1 MKKRLLVIV
10 LLACTG
16 LMVQSVSSKEA
27 CGGDG
32 PTYIPLPPTPDPIP
46 PITKPTPLS
55 LVQDVEATY
64 YEGVLSIVFNNDL
77 GNADITVT
85 NTMTG
90 EMWMDSVNGIGV
102 SSIYLSDSAG
112 YYTIYVTTDD
122 GGYSGAFMLE

>member
-16 LMVQSVSSKEA
+16 LMVQ
-27 CGGDG
+27 DF
-32 PTYIPLPPTPDPIP
+32 
-46 PITKPTPLS
+46 
-55 LVQDVEATY
+55 EATY
-64 YEGVLSIVFNNDL
+64 NEDLLSIVFNNDL

-112 YYTIYVTTDD
+112 YYTIYIITD
-122 GGYSGAFMLE
+122 SGDYVGEFQLE

>member
-10 LLACTG
+10 LFVCFG

-27 CGGDG
+27 SCSDG
-32 PTYIPLPPTPDPIP
+32 PTYIPIPPTPDPIP
-46 PITKPTPLS
+46 PITKPIPLS

-112 YYTIYVTTDD
+112 YYTIYITTDRGD
-122 GGYSGAFMLE
+122 YSGAFALE